1 MPDMQTA
8 LRSALTKTL
17 QAWDDDE
24 VAPPPLSAQPVS
36 TSSSPSTSNQ
46 KPAMI
51 NQHKITNNVSRETF
65 SYIKDNPGSTRM
77 EIVEALGHKGF
88 TKGSVS
94 SLISQLRRSY
104 MVHETNG
111 LWYADVNEYVPI
123 KNVNYRKKKK
133 AAAQKKPT
141 TGIGALLKAKLEA
154 TPVPTPVPMPMPIQ
168 DAMDA
173 AAYAMGGIA
182 AAPKRMTTTI
192 VRNRTPEDIIGNMT
206 VYQARELYVHLK
218 QMFGG

>member
-1 MPDMQTA
+1 MPDIQTA

-24 VAPPPLSAQPVS
+24 VAPPPPSAQPVS

-65 SYIKDNPGSTRM
+65 SYIKNNPGSTRL

-88 TKGSVS
+88 AKGSVS
-94 SLISQLRRSY
+94 SLIAQMRRSY

-111 LWYADVNEYVPI
+111 LWYADVDEYAPI
-123 KNVNYRKKKK
+123 KNVNYKRKKKAK
-133 AAAQKKPT
+133 TQKKPA

-154 TPVPTPVPMPMPIQ
+154 TPVPTPMPSQ
-168 DAMDA
+168 DALDA
-173 AAYAMGGIA
+173 AAYAMSGVEV
-182 AAPKRMTTTI
+182 APKRMVTL
-192 VRNRTPEDIIGNMT
+192 VRTKTPEDIIGNMT

>member
-1 MPDMQTA
+1 
-8 LRSALTKTL
+8 
-17 QAWDDDE
+17 
-24 VAPPPLSAQPVS
+24 
-36 TSSSPSTSNQ
+36 
-46 KPAMI
+46 MI
-51 NQHKITNNVSRETF
+51 NQHRITNNVSRETF
-65 SYIKDNPGSTRM
+65 NYIRDNPGSTRL
-77 EIVEALGHKGF
+77 EIIEALGHKGF
-88 TKGSVS
+88 AKGSVS
-94 SLISQLRRSY
+94 SLIAQMRRSY

-123 KNVNYRKKKK
+123 KNVNYKRKKKAK
-133 AAAQKKPT
+133 TQKKPT

-154 TPVPTPVPMPMPIQ
+154 TPVPTPMPMPMPIQ

-182 AAPKRMTTTI
+182 AAPKRMATTI

>member
-1 MPDMQTA
+1 MPDIQTA

-24 VAPPPLSAQPVS
+24 VAPPPPSAQPVS

-51 NQHKITNNVSRETF
+51 NQHRITNNVSRETF
-65 SYIKDNPGSTRM
+65 NYIRDNPGSTRL
-77 EIVEALGHKGF
+77 EIIEALGHKGF
-88 TKGSVS
+88 AKGSVS
-94 SLISQLRRSY
+94 SLIAQMRRSY

-123 KNVNYRKKKK
+123 KNVNYKRKKKAK
-133 AAAQKKPT
+133 TQKKPT

-154 TPVPTPVPMPMPIQ
+154 TPVPTPMPMPMPIQ

-182 AAPKRMTTTI
+182 AAPKRMATTI

>member
-1 MPDMQTA
+1 M
-8 LRSALTKTL
+8 L
-17 QAWDDDE
+17 
-24 VAPPPLSAQPVS
+24 
-36 TSSSPSTSNQ
+36 
-46 KPAMI
+46 

-65 SYIKDNPGSTRM
+65 SYIKDNPGSTRL

-111 LWYADVNEYVPI
+111 LWYADVNEYLPI

-154 TPVPTPVPMPMPIQ
+154 TPTPTPMPIQ
-168 DAMDA
+168 DALDA
-173 AAYAMGGIA
+173 AAYAMSGVEV
-182 AAPKRMTTTI
+182 APKRMVTL
-192 VRNRTPEDIIGNMT
+192 VRTKTPEDIIGNMT

>member
-1 MPDMQTA
+1 MPDIQTA

-24 VAPPPLSAQPVS
+24 VAPPPPSAQPVS

-65 SYIKDNPGSTRM
+65 SYIKANPGSTRM
-77 EIVEALGHKGF
+77 EIIKGLEHKGF
-88 TKGSVS
+88 SKGSVS
-94 SLISQLRRSY
+94 SLIAQMRRSY

-123 KNVNYRKKKK
+123 KNVNYKRKKKAK
-133 AAAQKKPT
+133 TQKKPA

-154 TPVPTPVPMPMPIQ
+154 TPVPTPMPSQ
-168 DAMDA
+168 DALDA
-173 AAYAMGGIA
+173 AAYAMSGVEV
-182 AAPKRMTTTI
+182 APKRMVTL
-192 VRNRTPEDIIGNMT
+192 VRTKTPEDIIGNMT